1 MNVLASE
8 IDLKSIYIE
17 KGESV
22 KKIRVNRH
30 AVMQHSVI
38 KINLWSFPM
47 FQNVAV

>member
-22 KKIRVNRH
+22 KKKNVL
-30 AVMQHSVI
+30 QHSVI